1 MRARPM
7 GTAWLGFPSPPF
19 GRPVGYAKRSR
30 NRSELGR
37 RPRLTVGGTTRGTTS
52 ERPRWIGQCAKTRT
66 PTPLRR
72 TRAVRCVL
80 APRRPPLS
88 RLSRLSRR
96 GAFGGVL
103 CLRQAWLI
111 SQNVGYD
118 RTVGSDYVTSLSFT
132 TRSFLRTP
140 APPPTPRIA
149 GSLALSLASCKDN
162 DASPESPTSWTVR
175 SPFFTGYSAAPP

>member
-1 MRARPM
+1 MCENPDSHTASTDQSGTVCVSPPPPRAR
-7 GTAWLGFPSPPF
+7 
-19 GRPVGYAKRSR
+19 
-30 NRSELGR
+30 
-37 RPRLTVGGTTRGTTS
+37 
-52 ERPRWIGQCAKTRT
+52 
-66 PTPLRR
+66 
-72 TRAVRCVL
+72 
-80 APRRPPLS
+80 
-88 RLSRLSRR
+88 RLSRR
-96 GAFGGVL
+96 LSWRGGAFGGVL
-103 CLRQAWLI
+103 CLRKAWLI

-175 SPFFTGYSAAPP
+175 SPFLTGYSAPP